1 MGETTGDI
9 NLEQLVAAL
18 SQSKAHTLQSV
29 AGLASMNRAAIN
41 ELADEA
47 FRGTVAVTI
56 PSGGWTVDNNET
68 SSYTRYYDIPAAGVT
83 THDVAIVTIH
93 RSGIAAAQAAGLCPQ
108 NETLTG
114 KIRLR
119 TKTAP
124 ASAIA
129 AEYCIC
135 PGREE

>member
-1 MGETTGDI
+1 MSDTT
-9 NLEQLVAAL
+9 LTQLRASL
-18 SQSKAHTLQSV
+18 RKSKAHTIEQV
-29 AGLASMNRAAIN
+29 AGLASITAAAI
-41 ELADEA
+41 EA
-47 FRGTVAVTI
+47 NMVQPSVAVTI
-56 PSGGWTVDNNET
+56 PSAGWTVDNNET